1 MQAVKDLLKSEGISL
16 SNSKAENGL
25 LGQDQTVQILDLNPK
40 NSSLKQQ
47 SLGSLAWWGTALVRR
62 RSRDQSPPEAPLE
75 KSSLSSE
82 LFIV

>member
-40 NSSLKQQ
+40 TQASNNKASV
-47 SLGSLAWWGTALVRR
+47 A
-62 RSRDQSPPEAPLE
+62 
-75 KSSLSSE
+75 
-82 LFIV
+82 